1 MNKMTLHIGVLTI
14 ATALTFVFISC
25 SSNGDDLMLPSVE
38 EPTATAQTI
47 QITVG
52 AGIDNGA
59 STRSTVAT
67 EGTGTS
73 TKRTLQF
80 TSGDK
85 LYVTGTVAEGKIL
98 AGILDIDAT
107 SISGGTS
114 ATFTG
119 T

>member
-38 EPTATAQTI
+38 EPTAAAQTI

-59 STRSTVAT
+59 STRSEVTT
-67 EGTGTS
+67 TGSGTDTN
-73 TKRTLQF
+73 RTLKF

-85 LYVTGTVAEGKIL
+85 LYVTGTVVSL
-98 AGILDIDAT
+98 HFLP
-107 SISGGTS
+107 
-114 ATFTG
+114 
-119 T
+119 